1 MKKKALPVIFTI
13 VLIVLIGAIFAGQ
26 KIIEKYSYSDERADL
41 DSYFGVTDDTDVPI
55 ILQTEPI
62 DEHAKL
68 IDGAYYLDIDSVH
81 KYLNERFYE
90 GKEDGTLIYTTPTQI
105 ITAVTGTGDYSD
117 SDGGSGTENYQIARY
132 EGDTFYVALDY
143 VKKYTNFSYDA
154 YSEPN
159 HIQMCTS
166 WDDRNVATIEK
177 DTKLRDKGGVKSSIL
192 EDLSKG
198 DSVTV
203 IEKMNDWS
211 KVMTKDAFIGY
222 VENKR
227 LSDTTVVSPIAVT
240 DYVEPE
246 YTSLTKDTKINMGWH
261 AVASKVGN
269 DTLSSVLSSSNGIN
283 VISPTWYHISSN
295 NGDIVSYASS
305 DYVRTVHDKGIE
317 VWALIDNFSDNSIDS
332 YEVLSHASSRQN
344 LISQLM
350 GDVLSNGIDGI
361 NVDFESISTD
371 CGQSFIEFVR
381 ELSVSCRANGI
392 VLSIDNYV
400 PLSINDHYDRK
411 EQGIVADYV
420 VIMGYDEHY
429 SGSSEAG
436 SVASISYVKNGIEN
450 TVDEVDSKKVING
463 IPFYTRI
470 WTTAGADVSSEAV
483 SMEQANSYVSNHGI
497 TMNWDEETCQ
507 NYGEYTDSNGNL
519 VQIWMED
526 AESVGAKLGVM
537 STYDLG
543 GVAEWKLGFETSD
556 VWDEIAKYTAS

>member
-13 VLIVLIGAIFAGQ
+13 VLIVLIGAVFAGQ

>member
-350 GDVLSNGIDGI
+350 GDVLANGIDGI
-361 NVDFESISTD
+361 NVDFESISND
-371 CGQSFIEFVR
+371 CGQPFIEFIR

-450 TVDEVDSKKVING
+450 TVDEVDSKKVINA

-470 WTTAGADVSSEAV
+470 WTTTGADVSSEAV

>member
-246 YTSLTKDTKINMGWH
+246 YSSLTKDTKVNMGWH
-261 AVASKVGN
+261 AVASKMGN

-305 DYVRTVHDKGIE
+305 DYVSTVHDKGIE
-317 VWALIDNFSDNSIDS
+317 VWALIDNFSDSSIDS

-361 NVDFESISTD
+361 NVDFESISND
-371 CGQSFIEFVR
+371 CGQPFIEFIR